1 MLIFILLMQRA
12 LRVAAICTAAVNVLC
27 AITGGYAKCKDRS

>member
-1 MLIFILLMQRA
+1 MLIFILHMQRA

-27 AITGGYAKCKDRS
+27 AIAGSYAKCSDRS

>member
-1 MLIFILLMQRA
+1 MLIFILHMRRA

-27 AITGGYAKCKDRS
+27 AVTGSYAKGRERS